1 MLRSVSSLPR
11 LPNRA
16 RDSHKGTFGKVLII
30 AGSVGMSGAAVLAGL
45 GAMRGGAGLV
55 QIACPVAIQ
64 PIVAAGNPCYLTVGL
79 THDAS
84 GSLTSSSLELL
95 SSLLPRV
102 QALGIGPGMG
112 RGPDVIQCL
121 EYLITQYAGPIIIDA
136 DALHALTQLQKEGKV
151 PDRKVPLICTPHP
164 GEFGQ
169 MAGLTPQLVQAD
181 RKQNAVRYVTEHKVI
196 MVLKGQGTVVTDGQ
210 RMYVNTTGNPG
221 MAKGGSGDVLTGLI
235 ASLAAQGLPP
245 LEAAQAGVYL
255 HGLAGDLAAAT
266 QTEYALLPT
275 DLVEALP
282 LAFRKYNP
290 QS

>member
-16 RDSHKGTFGKVLII
+16 RDSHKGTFGKVLIV

-45 GAMRGGAGLV
+45 GALRGGAGLV
-55 QIACPVAIQ
+55 QIACPTAIQ
-64 PIVAAGNPCYLTVGL
+64 PIVATGNPCYLTVGL
-79 THDAS
+79 THESS
-84 GSLTSSSLELL
+84 GHLASSSLERL
-95 SSLLPRV
+95 SSILPDV
-102 QALGIGPGMG
+102 QAVAFGPGMG
-112 RGPDVIQCL
+112 RAADVVQIL
-121 EYLITQYAGPIIIDA
+121 ERLITEFEGSIIIDA
-136 DALHALTQLQKEGKV
+136 DGLHALKQLQQEGKLSE
-151 PDRKVPLICTPHP
+151 RKVPLICTPHP
-164 GEFGQ
+164 GEFAQ
-169 MAGLTPQLVQAD
+169 MTGLATQQIQAD
-181 RKQNAVRYVTEHKVI
+181 RKQQAVRYVTEHKVI
-196 MVLKGQGTVVTDGQ
+196 LVLKGQGTLVTDGQ
-210 RMYVNTTGNPG
+210 RMYVNTTGNSG

-266 QTEYALLPT
+266 LTENAMLPT